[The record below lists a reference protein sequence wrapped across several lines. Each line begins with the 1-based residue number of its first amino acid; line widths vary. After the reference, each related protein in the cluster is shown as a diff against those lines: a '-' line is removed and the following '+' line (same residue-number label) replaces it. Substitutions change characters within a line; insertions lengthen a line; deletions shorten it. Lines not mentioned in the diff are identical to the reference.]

1 MKMSFRIF
9 KKWWFWVGT
18 ILTILLIASYAFLQ
32 LRLNDTAFAWL
43 LEDNGYELEAEHYT
57 VGERHMRFVK
67 MGDENRPMI
76 LAIHGAPSSSGGW
89 KNMFNDSILVN
100 TVKLIAVD
108 RPGYGYSDF
117 GKIET
122 SLKKQAA
129 LIAPILK
136 RYRAKY
142 QTILVVGSSYG
153 GPVAARLAMDYPTL
167 MDGLMLISAS
177 VAPGEEKTYSLSY
190 PTTNKWLEWLVPQA
204 IRNANHEKLA
214 HRESLFRMATDW
226 DKIKAATTILHGDAD
241 DLIYEE
247 NAHFAERKLVNAA
260 LIKKIILPN
269 MGHGLPFS
277 HPDLIRQFLL
287 QAVKRTQ
294 DYQATVDDSFD
305 LLE

>member
-1 MKMSFRIF
+1 MEISYKIF
-9 KKWWFWVGT
+9 KKWWFWVGS
-18 ILTILLIASYAFLQ
+18 LLIILFTAFYAFLQ
-32 LRLNDTAFAWL
+32 LRLNDSTFAWVVD
-43 LEDNGYELEAEHYT
+43 DNGYDLEAEHYK
-57 VGERHMRFVK
+57 VGERNMRYVK
-67 MGDENRPMI
+67 MGGENRPMI

-89 KNMFNDSILVN
+89 QNMFEDSLLVN
-100 TVKLIAVD
+100 SVKLVAVD

-117 GKIET
+117 GKIEL
-122 SLKKQAA
+122 SLKKQAE

-136 RYRAKY
+136 KYREKY

-153 GPVAARLAMDYPTL
+153 GPVAARLAMDYPNL

-177 VAPGEEKTYSLSY
+177 VAPGEEKTYSISY

-204 IRNANHEKLA
+204 ITNANHEKLA
-214 HRESLFRMATDW
+214 HRESLFRMLPDW

-247 NAHFAERKLVNAA
+247 NAHFAERKLVNAG
-260 LIKKIILPN
+260 LVKKIILPN

-277 HPDLIRQFLL
+277 HPDLIRKFLL

-294 DYQATVDDSFD
+294 NYQATYDDSFD
-305 LLE
+305 LLK